1 MRRMTCVLRVLT
13 FMFVTAAT
21 ASAGSFFFS
30 TAGFDGYQAKPISV
44 KGVLQTVRGPRRAV

>member
-1 MRRMTCVLRVLT
+1 MRRITYFLTVVT

-30 TAGFDGYQAKPISV
+30 TGKFP
-44 KGVLQTVRGPRRAV
+44 